1 MVIVQNLLPWLTH
14 HLMGAVVISYVTGIL
29 GVLVYTFLEPRDQR

>member
-1 MVIVQNLLPWLTH
+1 VIVQNLLPWFIH
-14 HLMGAVVISYVTGIL
+14 HPMGAVVMLYAAGIL